1 MCFAH
6 LPGFLSSYK
15 DVGEQCEAAACIE
28 FFFADLTWSCVLCS
42 MTPTGVNPHYLL
54 RGIMR
59 RFDVMYVFML
69 ILFILLCA
77 LILDASSL
85 RLKAYASNCYVSC
98 FVLFVSFFI
107 LHCLSCQQSN
117 GVEQP

>member
-1 MCFAH
+1 MWADVVSFEVGTQCVSRT

-59 RFDVMYVFML
+59 
-69 ILFILLCA
+69 ITLL
-77 LILDASSL
+77 
-85 RLKAYASNCYVSC
+85 
-98 FVLFVSFFI
+98 
-107 LHCLSCQQSN
+107 
-117 GVEQP
+117 